1 MSLGDGKNVLVFVEV
16 VDGAPVNNAMEA
28 LGLGHELA
36 QAKGEEVCAVVIGP
50 DLDAAAEACAKG
62 GADKVFTVAQDA
74 WQLEAY
80 ASILGQLIEK
90 YAPALVLAA
99 ANQNGKD
106 LEALLAD
113 RFNTVA
119 VSDLV
124 GARIED
130 GALIMTTPLYGGG
143 VWNDVKVASHPK
155 FATVRSGTGKKVPA
169 EEATSG
175 EIVKEDVSP
184 EADLLRTKIADT
196 VKEVAE
202 TVNLEEAEIVVV
214 GGRGMGSK
222 ENFKLVHDLADVLGG
237 VVGGTRPVVEDE
249 WVPHPQQV
257 GQSGKI
263 VSPKFY
269 VGCGVSGATQHLTGI
284 LGSDFILAINKDE
297 EAPIF
302 DVADCG
308 IVGDVNVIIPLLMD
322 EFKKAKQA

>member
-16 VDGAPVNNAMEA
+16 VDGSPVNNAMEA
-28 LGLGHELA
+28 LGLGRELA

-50 DLDAAAEACAKG
+50 DLDVAAEACAKG
-62 GADKVFTVAQDA
+62 GADKVITVAQDA

-90 YAPALVLAA
+90 YTPALVLAA
-99 ANQNGKD
+99 SNQNGRD
-106 LEALLAD
+106 LQAILANQFD
-113 RFNTVA
+113 TVC
-119 VSDLV
+119 VSDIV

-130 GALIMTTPLYGGG
+130 GALILTTPLYGGG

-155 FATVRSGTGKKVPA
+155 FATVRAGTGKKVPP

-175 EIVKEDVSP
+175 EIVKEDVAP
-184 EADLLRTKIADT
+184 AADAVSTKVADV

-202 TVNLEEAEIVVV
+202 TVNLEEAEVVIV

-222 ENFKLVHDLADVLGG
+222 ENFQKVHDLADLLGG

-263 VSPKFY
+263 IAPKFY
-269 VGCGVSGATQHLTGI
+269 IGCGVSGATQHLTGI

-308 IVGDVNVIIPLLMD
+308 IVGDVNEVLPLLME